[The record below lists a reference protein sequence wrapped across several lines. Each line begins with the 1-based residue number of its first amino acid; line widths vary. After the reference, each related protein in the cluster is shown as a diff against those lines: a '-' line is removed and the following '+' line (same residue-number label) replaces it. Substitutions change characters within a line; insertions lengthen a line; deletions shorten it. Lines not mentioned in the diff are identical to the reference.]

1 MSEWKEFEFSKLL
14 VDESISYGI
23 VQPGDHTEN
32 NSVPIIRVQNI
43 KNGYIYTD
51 NLLKVSS
58 EIEDKYRRTRLLG
71 GELLITVVGSIGEC
85 AIVPKSLKGLNVAR
99 AISVARIK
107 NEFDTRF
114 VKYCFK
120 TEDVKFQLY
129 GNTNDTVQPT
139 LNLSL
144 LKNIKINIPYLDEQ
158 EAIAEVLSSLDDKI
172 DLLRLNNKTLEEL
185 AGTIFQER
193 ITSRVEQKG
202 KLKEYITTANTGLDA
217 IKRAPI
223 VAVETGVKCLRI
235 QDVSQIKSFIR
246 WGNTKVE
253 PHNFI
258 KFQLKKHDI
267 IMARTCT
274 PGINYLVREDLQA
287 VFNNG
292 LLRIRANTEK
302 VHPLLLY
309 YLFKTRDFIG
319 HIDSISGGTSV
330 QLNMQVGDLLDYD
343 VSFPSKKDQTTIVET
358 LISFD
363 DRIHAN
369 LKQIAQLEIMRDT
382 LLLKLMSG
390 ALRVNILN
398 PD

>member
-1 MSEWKEFEFSKLL
+1 M
-14 VDESISYGI
+14 
-23 VQPGDHTEN
+23 
-32 NSVPIIRVQNI
+32 
-43 KNGYIYTD
+43 
-51 NLLKVSS
+51 
-58 EIEDKYRRTRLLG
+58 
-71 GELLITVVGSIGEC
+71 GSIGEC